1 MPNLK
6 YLNINGVNY
15 SLGRDTRIHYGSTS
29 ETITDLQEGDLLI
42 DLVGTPPA
50 GKNLLSCLA
59 STTTIGGITYTVNND
74 GTVYASGTSQGTNQ
88 ATLDYGHVILPAGTY
103 TLTGC
108 PEGGADSTYRIR
120 LGINSYV
127 GTFLDKDTGS
137 GKTFTLT
144 ETTDVYARIYIQ
156 PAAGAVNL
164 VFSPMICFS
173 SESNS
178 TYEQYNGNT
187 YAVSV
192 VGDQL
197 INKSTN
203 ESGAID
209 ANGNDVANASFNRT
223 QLISVNSGTLC
234 FRITVVGF
242 YNVRIHGYNNGTWVE
257 QLALLQTNDGFNEI
271 SVSVPSTVN
280 QVRVSYPVAGLNT
293 SYLYKNYR
301 GTIYGGTLDVVS
313 GQLTVDRKY
322 FTADEKTWSWGGGTY
337 VYTNIADT
345 DKTQRTVVLSSHFQS
360 RTESGTADGYV
371 SWGGSPNNGNMIVR
385 SSAVAP
391 DLASWNTYISNNTV
405 QFVYELATPL
415 TYQLTATQ
423 VALLRG
429 DSKIWSDSG
438 DTSVIYTNIND
449 TTSTA
454 SGSIANIISAKKASA
469 QSVVTEINCK
479 QNLNGYDHPWIG
491 GAGKNIYPEYQ
502 TQTANGVTITKDHG
516 KITINGKATADT
528 WFDIDANITFE
539 QGATFYLN
547 SFNPVASS
555 SSRLSIFVIT
565 TAGNS
570 QVNLHNV
577 DASYTTTVSSS
588 GTLSKFRLRVPVD
601 VQYTNYVLY
610 PYFQING
617 TAPTT
622 WEPYENICPITG
634 YNNINITKI
643 NPLYDTSE
651 TGTRMYKY
659 NEDATWTEISVS
671 GNGGLLNL
679 ENGSAT
685 GSVRGINTS
694 FEDGTYVM
702 GQNAVAIGGSTQAA
716 GANSFTSGLGTVAQR
731 GSQVVF
737 GEYNTLD
744 TTGSTS
750 TRGDY
755 IFMLGNGTSNARS
768 NATTIDWEGSIDTH
782 GAITAGSIDNGY
794 GLNDQALLASDTI
807 ALWEDIING

>member
-42 DLVGTPPA
+42 DLVEIPPA
-50 GKNLLSCLA
+50 GKNLLGLQMESATIYYNGTTA
-59 STTTIGGITYTVNND
+59 SGDNNRLSLTTT
-74 GTVYASGTSQGTNQ
+74 STSTWRNMSLR
-88 ATLDYGHVILPAGTY
+88 TWLKAGTY
-103 TLTGC
+103 TLSLKAISTDDYVPVVTVYNDSGSAIMQNIK
-108 PEGGADSTYRIR
+108 EGTPKS
-120 LGINSYV
+120 
-127 GTFLDKDTGS
+127 
-137 GKTFTLT
+137 FTLNEHQRVEFRFFVSGSPGAIRT
-144 ETTDVYARIYIQ
+144 VTYYDVQ
-156 PAAGAVNL
+156 LELG
-164 VFSPMICFS
+164 
-173 SESNS
+173 S
-178 TYEQYNGNT
+178 TATAYEKYNGNT
-187 YAVSV
+187 Y
-192 VGDQL
+192 
-197 INKSTN
+197 
-203 ESGAID
+203 
-209 ANGNDVANASFNRT
+209 
-223 QLISVNSGTLC
+223 
-234 FRITVVGF
+234 
-242 YNVRIHGYNNGTWVE
+242 
-257 QLALLQTNDGFNEI
+257 
-271 SVSVPSTVN
+271 SVSFGNAGTV
-280 QVRVSYPVAGLNT
+280 
-293 SYLYKNYR
+293 
-301 GTIYGGTLDVVS
+301 YGGTLDVVS

-345 DKTQRTVVLSSHFQS
+345 DKTQRTVVVSSHFQS
-360 RTESGTADGYV
+360 RTASGTADGYI

-405 QFVYELATPL
+405 QFVYYLATPL

-438 DTSVIYTNIND
+438 DTSVIYTNID
-449 TTSTA
+449 DITSTA
-454 SGSIANIISAKKASA
+454 SGSIANITSAKKALA

-479 QNLNGYDHPWIG
+479 QDLNGYDHPWAG
-491 GAGKNIYPEYQ
+491 GAGKNKLKNTATSTTINNVVF
-502 TQTANGVTITKDHG
+502 TVNADGSVTANGLASANAQLNLTIDTSNVYGDLYFNCAYNGSGTTYDSYMWDNTASARCKKWNG
-516 KITINGKATADT
+516 TTNSSNGYKNLEEIKIV
-528 WFDIDANITFE
+528 
-539 QGATFYLN
+539 QG
-547 SFNPVASS
+547 
-555 SSRLSIFVIT
+555 
-565 TAGNS
+565 
-570 QVNLHNV
+570 H
-577 DASYTTTVSSS
+577 TTTLVIRVYSGYNANNVKFYPMICSS
-588 GTLSKFRLRVPVD
+588 TE
-601 VQYTNYVLY
+601 TE
-610 PYFQING
+610 
-617 TAPTT
+617 TT
-622 WEPYENICPITG
+622 FAPYENICPITG

-685 GSVRGINTS
+685 GSVRGINTFS
-694 FEDGTYVM
+694 EDGPYVM
-702 GQNAVAIGGSTQAA
+702 GQNAVAVGGSTQAA

-731 GSQVVF
+731 GSQAVF

-744 TTGSTS
+744 ITGSTS

-755 IFMLGNGTSNARS
+755 AFIIGNGTANTRS
-768 NATTIDWEGSIDTH
+768 NATTIDWEGSMDTH

>member
-42 DLVGTPPA
+42 DLVGTPQA
-50 GKNLLSCLA
+50 GKNLLPCLA

-88 ATLDYGHVILPAGTY
+88 TTLDYGHVILPAGTY

-108 PEGGADSTYRIR
+108 PEGGADSTYRIC
-120 LGINSYV
+120 LGVNSYV
-127 GTFLDKDTGS
+127 GTYLEKDTGS

-156 PAAGAVNL
+156 PAADAVNL

-173 SESNS
+173 SESSS
-178 TYEQYNGNT
+178 TYEQGKGNT
-187 YAVSV
+187 YAISL
-192 VGDQL
+192 G
-197 INKSTN
+197 N
-203 ESGAID
+203 EA
-209 ANGNDVANASFNRT
+209 
-223 QLISVNSGTLC
+223 
-234 FRITVVGF
+234 
-242 YNVRIHGYNNGTWVE
+242 
-257 QLALLQTNDGFNEI
+257 
-271 SVSVPSTVN
+271 STV
-280 QVRVSYPVAGLNT
+280 
-293 SYLYKNYR
+293 
-301 GTIYGGTLDVVS
+301 YGGTLDVVS
-313 GQLTVDRKY
+313 GQLTVTHGIKLVNELSWTYADTPSRCSAHITDIKRASGARRTTLLSSEY
-322 FTADEKTWSWGGGTY
+322 VCVDDGRALADVPNGSIYNTGTSDWVTIVDARYTTADAFTTAQGSQQI
-337 VYTNIADT
+337 VY
-345 DKTQRTVVLSSHFQS
+345 
-360 RTESGTADGYV
+360 
-371 SWGGSPNNGNMIVR
+371 P
-385 SSAVAP
+385 
-391 DLASWNTYISNNTV
+391 
-405 QFVYELATPL
+405 LATPQ

-454 SGSIANIISAKKASA
+454 SGSIANITSAKKAPA

-479 QNLNGYDHPWIG
+479 QDLNGYDNPWAG
-491 GAGKNIYPEYQ
+491 GAGKNICNEIHHGNISGTGAYGAGDTRVTNATSATSSTIKVSAGSYTISATGLDYCTVLTKDSGGNIVDNYASSWHSLPY
-502 TQTANGVTITKDHG
+502 TFTITSDAMLYYTCRRSDNAY
-516 KITINGKATADT
+516 ITI
-528 WFDIDANITFE
+528 ANVKIQIE
-539 QGATFYLN
+539 SG
-547 SFNPVASS
+547 SS
-555 SSRLSIFVIT
+555 
-565 TAGNS
+565 A
-570 QVNLHNV
+570 
-577 DASYTTTVSSS
+577 
-588 GTLSKFRLRVPVD
+588 
-601 VQYTNYVLY
+601 
-610 PYFQING
+610 
-617 TAPTT
+617 TT

-659 NEDATWTEISVS
+659 NGDATWTEISVS

-694 FEDGTYVM
+694 SEDGTYVM
-702 GQNAVAIGGSTQAA
+702 GQNAVAVGGNTQAA

-731 GSQVVF
+731 GSQAVF